1 MANTEEDDPFTP
13 EELAALRR
21 RIAMLAPSN
30 VEAVYRAAYEDCA
43 PLRGRLA
50 RAKAIQ
56 ELVTAWKQ
64 FRKWARR

>member
-1 MANTEEDDPFTP
+1 MESDEPFTP
-13 EELAALRR
+13 EQLAELRR

-30 VEAVYRAAYEDCA
+30 VEAAYRAAYEECA
-43 PLRGRLA
+43 PVRGRLA
-50 RAKAIQ
+50 MAKAIQ